1 MDDPFDALS
10 PREKRSRPVGAASE
24 LIGDL
29 RARLRPRG
37 DPLEDPGQQRSGPIA
52 MGLVA
57 IGAVALLGLG
67 AWWMSQGRAQPVD
80 LPRAAVKSAAAPSVP
95 TPAGQAV
102 PAEQAVPAGQ
112 AVPAVTTM
120 PTGSSVPQEVVVHV
134 AGQVLHPG
142 LYTVNVGGRLAD
154 AIAAAGGATPQADL
168 DRVNL
173 AEPLADGSRAYIPA
187 LGQVEAPGTMP
198 QEALGPGV
206 GSTPGSVSGSVP
218 KSPGTNGA
226 GTSDSATP
234 GALINLN
241 TADQAALEEL
251 PGVGPVTA
259 EAIVAHRSEAGPFTQ
274 VEDLLEVRGI
284 GDAKLE
290 GLADLVTV

>member
-10 PREKRSRPVGAASE
+10 PREKRARPGGAASE

-57 IGAVALLGLG
+57 IGVVALLGLG

-120 PTGSSVPQEVVVHV
+120 PSGSSVPQEVVVHV

-154 AIAAAGGATPQADL
+154 AVAAAGGATPQADL

-187 LGQVEAPGTMP
+187 LGQAEAPGTMP
-198 QEALGPGV
+198 QDALGPGL
-206 GSTPGSVSGSVP
+206 GSSQGSVP
-218 KSPGTNGA
+218 ESTGTNEADTGN
-226 GTSDSATP
+226 SATP
-234 GALINLN
+234 GGLVNLN
-241 TADQAALEEL
+241 TADEAALEEL

-259 EAIVAHRSEAGPFTQ
+259 EAIVAHRSEVGPFTQ

-290 GLADLVTV
+290 GMADLVTV